1 VHLAFAKAPKR
12 RKKLNEI
19 SSFFIALLLSTYF
32 GGT

>member
-1 VHLAFAKAPKR
+1 VRPAFAKALKR

-19 SSFFIALLLSTYF
+19 IPFFIALLLSIYF